1 MSKKSHDNMIRIHVT
16 YDEIK
21 RIIYFPKGGEVYKL
35 RPHFILAF
43 SDVLSGDIAPEHVT
57 FQEFHED
64 FKDFVDLRS
73 DATLDNDIKIRAISL
88 KTPKKVLS
96 VYKCIVQKK
105 HVTITMIK

>member
-1 MSKKSHDNMIRIHVT
+1 MIRIHVT

-21 RIIYFPKGGEVYKL
+21 RIISFQKGGEVYKL

-43 SDVLSGDIAPEHVT
+43 SDVLSGDITPEHVT

-64 FKDFVDLRS
+64 FKDFVELRS
-73 DATLDNDIKIRAISL
+73 DATLDNDIKIRAITL
-88 KTPKKVLS
+88 KTLKKVLS

>member
-1 MSKKSHDNMIRIHVT
+1 MIRIHVT
-16 YDEIK
+16 HGEIK
-21 RIIYFPKGGEVYKL
+21 RIISFQKGGEVCKL
-35 RPHFILAF
+35 RPHFLQTF

-64 FKDFVDLRS
+64 FKDFAELHS
-73 DATLDNDIKIRAISL
+73 DATLDNDIKIRAITL

>member
-1 MSKKSHDNMIRIHVT
+1 MIRIHVT

-21 RIIYFPKGGEVYKL
+21 RIISFPKGGEVYKL

-73 DATLDNDIKIRAISL
+73 DATLDNDIKIRAITL